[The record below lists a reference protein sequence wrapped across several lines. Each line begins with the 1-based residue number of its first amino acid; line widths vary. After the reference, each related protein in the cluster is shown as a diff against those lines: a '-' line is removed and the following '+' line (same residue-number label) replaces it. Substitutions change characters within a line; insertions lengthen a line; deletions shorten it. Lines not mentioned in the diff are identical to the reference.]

1 MELGLLLLN
10 GAVRCGAV
18 RAGADLLTNQESFSF
33 LFFFHKIKTQSTAR
47 QSSRHIQTLDSNKG
61 RAKAA
66 LTVERAI
73 ILCKEHTASD
83 VTDVAP

>member
-1 MELGLLLLN
+1 
-10 GAVRCGAV
+10 
-18 RAGADLLTNQESFSF
+18 
-33 LFFFHKIKTQSTAR
+33 
-47 QSSRHIQTLDSNKG
+47 LDSNKG

-73 ILCKEHTASD
+73 ILCEEHTASD

>member
-10 GAVRCGAV
+10 GAVRCGAG
-18 RAGADLLTNQESFSF
+18 RSGSITNQESFSF
-33 LFFFHKIKTQSTAR
+33 FFFFHKIKTQSTAR
-47 QSSRHIQTLDSNKG
+47 QASRHIQTLDSNKG